1 MRRKYFQFFIAVLT
15 GFLFLTFTT
24 SCEKSED
31 SNNDKPDDDNTTQEN
46 FWEPYKFS
54 ANTLYEY
61 DYTFSEEGEMIYG
74 GDVTIEVQDPQ
85 VTISGTM
92 NGQQYES
99 VVNNS
104 DDIRD
109 NFITAVSSTP
119 ASAVLYQSF
128 FVSGFPDDGLETG
141 QTWEYSVSGVNMYY
155 EVTGKDS
162 YAGYEGH
169 VVEMEWT
176 DGSEILLYTTC
187 INSDMAMP
195 LMTHI
200 YDEDDQI
207 EYHLEL
213 TNYQE

>member
-1 MRRKYFQFFIAVLT
+1 MNHNNFRLFIAALT
-15 GFLFLTFTT
+15 GFILLVITT
-24 SCEKSED
+24 SCEKSDD
-31 SNNDKPDDDNTTQEN
+31 SNNDNPDDDNTTEEN
-46 FWEPYKFS
+46 YWEPYKFS

-61 DYTFSEEGEMIYG
+61 DYTFSEEGEMVYE

-92 NGQQYES
+92 NGQEYEA
-99 VVNNS
+99 VVNES

-109 NFITAVSSTP
+109 NFIAAVSSTP
-119 ASAVLYQSF
+119 ASAVLYQSY
-128 FVSGFPDDGLETG
+128 FVSGFPEDGLETG
-141 QTWEYSVSGVNMYY
+141 QTWEYNVSGVNMYY
-155 EVTGKDS
+155 EVTGEAS

-176 DGSEILLYTTC
+176 DGSESLLYTTC

-195 LMTHI
+195 LMSYI
-200 YDEDDQI
+200 YDEADQI
-207 EYHLEL
+207 EYRLEL